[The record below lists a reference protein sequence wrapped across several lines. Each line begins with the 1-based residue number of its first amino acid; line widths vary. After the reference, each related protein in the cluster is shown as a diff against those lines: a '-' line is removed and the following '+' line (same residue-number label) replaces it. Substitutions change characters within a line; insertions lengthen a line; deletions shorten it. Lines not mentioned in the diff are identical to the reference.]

1 MKHDHGLENKLT
13 AWFQRNPLKKAAIG
27 YLTGIVILVLLVA
40 LVKFL
45 IEREKEV
52 KKRRQI
58 AVTPKNKAPVFT
70 VQTLVKRHGECLCRR
85 DEERKMYRIQ
95 DKRRR
100 LR

>member
-1 MKHDHGLENKLT
+1 MKHNHGLQNRLT
-13 AWFQRNPLKKAAIG
+13 AWFQRNPLKKATLG

-58 AVTPKNKAPVFT
+58 AVNASTSPGCYLF
-70 VQTLVKRHGECLCRR
+70 
-85 DEERKMYRIQ
+85 
-95 DKRRR
+95 R
-100 LR
+100 LW